1 MEESIQ
7 PPMIIRRGRWEMAHY
22 QDLLDIP
29 MYNIP
34 TIRALPRIFSREDTI
49 TALAKMPAYNPKNR
63 SARAEDRLHMIQ
75 ADMLEWFEP
84 LPIHI
89 DLEQRLS
96 RVIRGSL
103 PYRNPF
109 KPGYYGEANSKI
121 DELETL
127 IRMRTPTVEQRTT
140 ALGFAMIGMSGMGK
154 TTTLERIFATYPQ
167 VILHREYERHPFPF
181 QQLVWVHMDC
191 PPDGSLRALCL
202 NFITTVDDILGTTY
216 RKTHVRRMTTADM
229 LMPVMAMIVSNHN
242 LGVLVVEEVQNAN
255 AATSGGSEALLN
267 ALVHLVNTIGVP
279 IIYGGTFAS
288 WPLLTRQFRQI
299 RRGSGQGDF
308 IWERMD
314 RNTED
319 WANLIE
325 SMWQFQYTRHHTPI
339 TSELMD
345 VLFDECQ
352 GITDFAIK
360 VFMLAQ
366 WRAITTGRERITS
379 ALIRSVAHDSLRSSR
394 HVLDALRGN
403 VTLED
408 LTKLGDVYPPDMSLF
423 NTEKPVNASVPT
435 ESTIAS
441 TTGSDHAE
449 QTLATPGRSKPKRSH
464 GNDSLSNDS
473 TVVPDEVPVATA
485 ERVNT
490 GTDSDSSP
498 AEPTLRQLAQEC
510 EKAGISLHTGLQ
522 AQDLGFAS
530 L

>member
-1 MEESIQ
+1 M
-7 PPMIIRRGRWEMAHY
+7 
-22 QDLLDIP
+22 
-29 MYNIP
+29 
-34 TIRALPRIFSREDTI
+34 
-49 TALAKMPAYNPKNR
+49 
-63 SARAEDRLHMIQ
+63 
-75 ADMLEWFEP
+75 
-84 LPIHI
+84 
-89 DLEQRLS
+89 
-96 RVIRGSL
+96 
-103 PYRNPF
+103 
-109 KPGYYGEANSKI
+109 
-121 DELETL
+121 
-127 IRMRTPTVEQRTT
+127 
-140 ALGFAMIGMSGMGK
+140 
-154 TTTLERIFATYPQ
+154 
-167 VILHREYERHPFPF
+167 
-181 QQLVWVHMDC
+181 
-191 PPDGSLRALCL
+191 
-202 NFITTVDDILGTTY
+202 
-216 RKTHVRRMTTADM
+216 
-229 LMPVMAMIVSNHN
+229 
-242 LGVLVVEEVQNAN
+242 QNAN

-325 SMWQFQYTRHHTPI
+325 SMWQFQYTRHNTPI

>member
-1 MEESIQ
+1 MEESIK
-7 PPMIIRRGRWEMAHY
+7 PPMIIRRGRWEIAHY
-22 QDLLDIP
+22 KDPLDIP

-34 TIRALPRIFSREDTI
+34 AIRALPRIFSREDTI

-63 SARAEDRLHMIQ
+63 FARAEDRLHMIQ

-109 KPGYYGEANSKI
+109 KPGYYGEANGKI
-121 DELETL
+121 DELEML
-127 IRMRTPTVEQRTT
+127 VRMRTPTVDQRTT
-140 ALGFAMIGMSGMGK
+140 ALGFSMIGMSGMGK

-167 VILHREYERHPFPF
+167 VILHKEYEGQPFPL

-229 LMPVMAMIVSNHN
+229 LMPIMAMIVSNHN
-242 LGVLVVEEVQNAN
+242 LGVLVLEEVQNAN
-255 AATSGGSEALLN
+255 AATSGGSEALMN

-308 IWERMD
+308 IWERMA
-314 RNTED
+314 RNSED
-319 WANLIE
+319 WASLIE
-325 SMWQFQYTRHHTPI
+325 SMWQFQYIRHHTPL
-339 TSELMD
+339 TTELMD
-345 VLFDECQ
+345 ALYDECQ

-366 WRAITTGRERITS
+366 WRALTTGRERISS
-379 ALIRSVAHDSLRSSR
+379 ALIRSVAHDSLRGSR
-394 HVLDALRGN
+394 HVLETLRGN
-403 VTLED
+403 VTLEE

-423 NTEKPVNASVPT
+423 NKEKPVTASVPT
-435 ESTIAS
+435 EPATDS

-449 QTLATPGRSKPKRSH
+449 YTPAEPGRSKTEGSH
-464 GNDSLSNDS
+464 GNESLSKDCAIIS
-473 TVVPDEVPVATA
+473 VGVPAATA
-485 ERVNT
+485 ERVNP
-490 GTDSDSSP
+490 GADPESSP

-510 EKAGISLHTGLQ
+510 EKAGIPLHTGLQ